1 MTTGRNDVIDDDDD
15 HDHDTDEEALDPD
28 LPEYQRLTA
37 MAKFALGINE
47 IPWLSRVG
55 RPLSRE
61 DIELAEAYLNALG
74 FPNSYVSAVETWE
87 EAAGFAENPE
97 WNTEW
102 WEAEEQLRAGLVAQA
117 SEDIDE
123 VDLTTALNHI
133 AGQAAGIATELVSGA
148 AIDAGYDDEEFVTA
162 AAGAIV
168 AACYAAGL
176 VLAAGVEEDHPFAL
190 KFRLL
195 ETGRFPLGVIGTTFS
210 LF

>member
-1 MTTGRNDVIDDDDD
+1 MTGDE
-15 HDHDTDEEALDPD
+15 TDEEALDPD

-37 MAKFALGINE
+37 MAKFALGLNK

-55 RPLSRE
+55 RPLSQE
-61 DIELAEAYLNALG
+61 DLEFAEAYLSALG
-74 FPNSYVSAVETWE
+74 FPGSHVSAVETWE
-87 EAAGFAENPE
+87 EAAVFAENPD

-102 WEAEEQLRAGLVAQA
+102 WEAEEQLRAGLITQA
-117 SEDIDE
+117 AEDIDE
-123 VDLTTALNHI
+123 ADLTNALNHI
-133 AGQAAGIATELVSGA
+133 AGQAAGVATELVSGA
-148 AIDAGYDDEEFVTA
+148 AIDAGYDDDEFLTA
-162 AAGAIV
+162 AAGAMV

-176 VLAAGVEEDHPFAL
+176 VLAANAGEDHPFAL

>member
-1 MTTGRNDVIDDDDD
+1 MTDD
-15 HDHDTDEEALDPD
+15 DTDEEAPDLD

-47 IPWLSRVG
+47 IPWFSRVG
-55 RPLSRE
+55 KPLSQ
-61 DIELAEAYLNALG
+61 DDLELAESYLSALG
-74 FPNSYVSAVETWE
+74 FPGSHVSAVETWE
-87 EAAGFAENPE
+87 EAAGFAENPD

-102 WEAEEQLRAGLVAQA
+102 WEAEEQLRASLVTQA

-123 VDLTTALNHI
+123 ADLTNALNHI
-133 AGQAAGIATELVSGA
+133 AGQAAGVATEVVSGA
-148 AIDAGYDDEEFVTA
+148 AIDSGYDDDEFVTA
-162 AAGAIV
+162 AAGAMV

-176 VLAAGVEEDHPFAL
+176 VLAAGAEEDHPFAL